1 LHGAPREA
9 ERRRGF
15 GDADEVAQEA
25 ALAQVEQTLPPLR
38 KQLDQTRDLLAALTS
53 GFPSER

>member
-1 LHGAPREA
+1 
-9 ERRRGF
+9 
-15 GDADEVAQEA
+15 
-25 ALAQVEQTLPPLR
+25 LAQVEQTLPPLR